1 MIQRPTILF
10 ATIAMFLIFASNIWA
25 EDRLELDA
33 TAIQGSRELP
43 KVLYI
48 TPWQNSRLGNL
59 SGWAGSS
66 SFDTAW
72 EVLDKD
78 IFHRQVSYYGMLYS
92 SPQNKAGDQN
102 K

>member
-1 MIQRPTILF
+1 MIKRPTILF
-10 ATIAMFLIFASNIWA
+10 ATIIMLLISASNIWA

-66 SFDTAW
+66 SFNTAW
-72 EVLDKD
+72 EMLDKD
-78 IFHRQVSYYGMLYS
+78 VFHRQVNYYGMLYG
-92 SPQNKAGDQN
+92 SPQNNAASQN